1 MFSPKPIVAVRT
13 VYEAEIQW
21 YWTDSHVHDQ
31 DYKNKV
37 NDAVDAEIKRVC
49 DESLTLYQDTGYCC
63 QWEGMKLIGEGAEEV
78 RVAGEKVAKVLARY
92 KYLLFFE

>member
-37 NDAVDAEIKRVC
+37 NDAVDAEIKCVC
-49 DESLTLYQDTGYCC
+49 DESLT
-63 QWEGMKLIGEGAEEV
+63 KFAESPFLQV
-78 RVAGEKVAKVLARY
+78 GDG
-92 KYLLFFE
+92 